1 MKKIITLI
9 FVVLVAIA
17 NAQIHNPVKWKT
29 AVEKISDNEYYL
41 VATASIE
48 AGWKLYAQNIPP
60 KGPIPTTFT
69 FEKSANFELMGK
81 TEESKPIQKHDKVF
95 DMEIAYFHNQAVFK
109 QRIKIVK
116 PVASI
121 KATVEF
127 MSCDDSN
134 CLPPDTVDLEFFLSG
149 APVANKVVTP
159 QFTFGNN
166 TDSNNTVPTTTVSQT
181 TTAKAP
187 VHTPISHQGLWT
199 IFFISFLSGFAALL
213 TPCVFPMIPMTV
225 SYFTKQSKTKAKGV
239 KNAVIYGISIIVIYV
254 LLGSAI
260 TAIFGADALNALASN
275 FWFNLIFFLILVVFA
290 ISFLGAFEI
299 TLPSSWS
306 TKVDAQADRSG
317 FIGIFFMALALAIVS
332 FSCTGPIV
340 GTLLVQAAS
349 EGGIAPII
357 GMFGFSLAIALPFA
371 LFAAFPGWLHS
382 LPKSGG
388 WMNTVKVVL
397 GFLEL
402 ALAFKFLSNADLVLQ
417 YHWIER
423 EVFIAIWIAVF
434 GALSLY
440 LFGKI
445 RLPHDDATDRISVGR
460 LLLGLLT
467 LSFTVYMIPGL
478 WGAPLNLINA
488 FPPPQHYSESPYGV
502 GYTADGGSASVDEGA
517 LPEGAH
523 LFKPHNIVTFDDY
536 EKGLAYAK
544 QVNKPVMLDFT
555 GWSCVNCRKMEQNV
569 WPNPQVLDALRN
581 EVVLISLYVDD
592 KRELPE
598 SEVKPSQIREGK
610 MIKTI
615 GQKWSEF
622 QTLKYKA
629 NTQPFY
635 VLMNHQGENL
645 VAPIGYTLDTD
656 DPDEFYQW
664 IKQGITAFRK

>member
-1 MKKIITLI
+1 MKKLITLLLI
-9 FVVLVAIA
+9 AFATIA

-29 AVEKISDNEYYL
+29 AVEKINDNEYYL

-48 AGWKLYAQNIPP
+48 AGWKLYGQNIPP
-60 KGPIPTTFT
+60 NGPVPTSFKYTQTPT
-69 FEKSANFELMGK
+69 FELVGK
-81 TEESKPIQKHDKVF
+81 TEESKPIVKHDKVF
-95 DMEIAYFHNQAVFK
+95 DMEIAYFYKQAVFK
-109 QRIKIVK
+109 QRIKLLGELT
-116 PVASI
+116 SI
-121 KATVEF
+121 KAEVEF

-149 APVANKVVTP
+149 TATTNQGATP

-166 TDSNNTVPTTTVSQT
+166 TDANNTVPATTVSQT
-181 TTAKAP
+181 TPKAP
-187 VHTPISHQGLWT
+187 ATTPISRQGLWT

-225 SYFTKQSKTKAKGV
+225 SYFTKQSKTKAKGIR
-239 KNAVIYGISIIVIYV
+239 NAISYGISIIVIYV
-254 LLGSAI
+254 LLGSVV
-260 TAIFGADALNALASN
+260 TAIFGADVLNALASN
-275 FWFNLIFFLILVVFA
+275 SLFNLIFFLILVVFA

-306 TKVDAQADRSG
+306 TKIDAQADRSG

-340 GTLLVQAAS
+340 GSLLVQAAS
-349 EGGIAPII
+349 QGGIAPIM

-402 ALAFKFLSNADLVLQ
+402 ALAFKFLSIADLVWDL
-417 YHWIER
+417 HWLER
-423 EVFIAIWIAVF
+423 EVFIAIWIAIF

-460 LLLGLLT
+460 LLLGLVS
-467 LSFTVYMIPGL
+467 LSFTVYLIPGL
-478 WGAPLNLINA
+478 WGAPLSIISG
-488 FPPPQHYSESPYGV
+488 FPPPQYYSESPYGV
-502 GYTADGGSASVDEGA
+502 GHKGNTATTVTSSEE
-517 LPEGAH
+517 LPQGAH
-523 LFKPHNIVTFDDY
+523 LFQPYDIVTFNDY
-536 EKGLAYAK
+536 QQGLEYAK
-544 QVNKPVMLDFT
+544 QVGKPVLLDFT
-555 GWSCVNCRKMEQNV
+555 GKSCVNCRKMEDNV
-569 WPNPQVLDALRN
+569 WGKPEVLNILKN
-581 EVVLISLYVDD
+581 KVVLISLLVDD
-592 KRELPE
+592 KNELPE
-598 SEVKPSQIREGK
+598 NEVKPSKIREGK

-622 QTLKYKA
+622 QALRYHS
-629 NTQPFY
+629 NSQPLY
-635 VLMNHQGENL
+635 VLMGHDEQNL
-645 VAPIGYTLDTD
+645 VPPVGYT
-656 DPDEFYQW
+656 PDVEKFSSW
-664 IKQGITAFRK
+664 LHSGINAFGK

>member
-60 KGPIPTTFT
+60 KGPIPTSFA

-116 PVASI
+116 PITSI

-134 CLPPDTVDLEFFLSG
+134 CLSPDTVDLEFFLSG
-149 APVANKVVTP
+149 APVASKVATP
-159 QFTFGNN
+159 QFTFSNN
-166 TDSNNTVPTTTVSQT
+166 TDSNNTVPATTVSQT
-181 TTAKAP
+181 TTTKAP
-187 VHTPISHQGLWT
+187 ATTPISRQGLWT

-225 SYFTKQSKTKAKGV
+225 SYFTKQSKTKAKGIR
-239 KNAVIYGISIIVIYV
+239 NAISYGISIIVIYV
-254 LLGSAI
+254 LLGSVV
-260 TAIFGADALNALASN
+260 TAIFGADVLNALASN
-275 FWFNLIFFLILVVFA
+275 SLFNLIFFLILVVFA

-306 TKVDAQADRSG
+306 TKIDAQADRSG

-340 GTLLVQAAS
+340 GSLLVQAAS
-349 EGGIAPII
+349 QGGIAPII

-402 ALAFKFLSNADLVLQ
+402 ALAFKFLSIADLVWDL
-417 YHWIER
+417 HWLER
-423 EVFIAIWIAVF
+423 EVFIAIWIAIF

-460 LLLGLLT
+460 LLLGLVS
-467 LSFTVYMIPGL
+467 LSFTVYLIPGL
-478 WGAPLNLINA
+478 WGAPLSIISG
-488 FPPPQHYSESPYGV
+488 FPPPQYYSESPYGV
-502 GYTADGGSASVDEGA
+502 GHKGNTATTVTSSEE
-517 LPEGAH
+517 LPQGAH
-523 LFKPHNIVTFDDY
+523 LFQPYDIVTFNDY
-536 EKGLAYAK
+536 QQGLEYAK
-544 QVNKPVMLDFT
+544 QVGKPVLLDFT
-555 GWSCVNCRKMEQNV
+555 GKSCVNCRKMEDNV
-569 WPNPQVLDALRN
+569 WGKPEVLNILKN
-581 EVVLISLYVDD
+581 KVVLISLLVDD
-592 KRELPE
+592 KNELPE
-598 SEVKPSQIREGK
+598 NEVKPSKIREGK

-622 QTLKYKA
+622 QALRYHS
-629 NTQPFY
+629 NSQPLY
-635 VLMNHQGENL
+635 VLMGHDEQNL
-645 VAPIGYTLDTD
+645 VPPVGYT
-656 DPDEFYQW
+656 PDVEKFSSW
-664 IKQGITAFRK
+664 LHSGISAFGK

>member
-1 MKKIITLI
+1 MKKLITLLLI
-9 FVVLVAIA
+9 AFATIA

-29 AVEKISDNEYYL
+29 AVEKINDNEYYL

-48 AGWKLYAQNIPP
+48 AGWKLYGQNIPP
-60 KGPIPTTFT
+60 NGPVPTSFKYTQTPT
-69 FEKSANFELMGK
+69 FELVGK
-81 TEESKPIQKHDKVF
+81 TEESKPIVKHDKVF
-95 DMEIAYFHNQAVFK
+95 DMEIAYFYKQAVFK
-109 QRIKIVK
+109 QRIKLLGELT
-116 PVASI
+116 SI
-121 KATVEF
+121 KAEVEF
-127 MSCDDSN
+127 MSCNDSN

-149 APVANKVVTP
+149 TATANQGATP

-166 TDSNNTVPTTTVSQT
+166 TDANNTVPATTVSQT
-181 TTAKAP
+181 TPKVPAT
-187 VHTPISHQGLWT
+187 TPISRQGLWT

-225 SYFTKQSKTKAKGV
+225 SYFTKQSKTKAKGI

-254 LLGSAI
+254 LLGSVV
-260 TAIFGADALNALASN
+260 TAIFGADVLNALASN
-275 FWFNLIFFLILVVFA
+275 SLFNLIFFLILVVFA

-306 TKVDAQADRSG
+306 TKIDAQADRSG

-340 GTLLVQAAS
+340 GSLLVQAAS
-349 EGGIAPII
+349 QGGIAPIM

-402 ALAFKFLSNADLVLQ
+402 ALAFKFLSIADLVWDL
-417 YHWIER
+417 HWLER
-423 EVFIAIWIAVF
+423 EVFIAIWIAIF

-460 LLLGLLT
+460 LLLGLVS
-467 LSFTVYMIPGL
+467 LSFTVYLIPGL
-478 WGAPLNLINA
+478 WGAPLSIISG
-488 FPPPQHYSESPYGV
+488 FPPPQYYSESPYGV
-502 GYTADGGSASVDEGA
+502 GHKGNTATTVTSSEE
-517 LPEGAH
+517 LPQGAH
-523 LFKPHNIVTFDDY
+523 LFQPYDIVTFNDY
-536 EKGLAYAK
+536 QQGLEYAK
-544 QVNKPVMLDFT
+544 QVGKPVLLDFT
-555 GWSCVNCRKMEQNV
+555 GKSCVNCRKMEDNV
-569 WPNPQVLDALRN
+569 WGKPEVLNILKN
-581 EVVLISLYVDD
+581 KVVLISLLVDD
-592 KRELPE
+592 KNELPE
-598 SEVKPSQIREGK
+598 NEVKPSKIREGK

-622 QTLKYKA
+622 QALRYHS
-629 NTQPFY
+629 NSQPLY
-635 VLMNHQGENL
+635 VLMGHDEQNL
-645 VAPIGYTLDTD
+645 VPPVGYT
-656 DPDEFYQW
+656 PDVEKFSSW
-664 IKQGITAFRK
+664 LHSGISAFGK

>member
-1 MKKIITLI
+1 MKKLTTLLLI
-9 FVVLVAIA
+9 AFATIA

-29 AVEKISDNEYYL
+29 AVEKINDNEYYL

-48 AGWKLYAQNIPP
+48 AGWKLYGQNIPP
-60 KGPIPTTFT
+60 NGPVPTSFKYTQTPT
-69 FEKSANFELMGK
+69 FELVGK
-81 TEESKPIQKHDKVF
+81 TEESKPIVKHDKVF
-95 DMEIAYFHNQAVFK
+95 DMEIAYFYKQAVFK
-109 QRIKIVK
+109 QRIKLLGELT
-116 PVASI
+116 SI
-121 KATVEF
+121 KAEVEF

-149 APVANKVVTP
+149 TATTNQGATP

-166 TDSNNTVPTTTVSQT
+166 TDANNTVPATTVSQT
-181 TTAKAP
+181 TPKAP
-187 VHTPISHQGLWT
+187 ATTPISRQGLWT

-225 SYFTKQSKTKAKGV
+225 SYFTKQSKTKAKGIR
-239 KNAVIYGISIIVIYV
+239 NAISYGISIIVIYV
-254 LLGSAI
+254 LLGSVV
-260 TAIFGADALNALASN
+260 TAIFGADVLNALASN
-275 FWFNLIFFLILVVFA
+275 SLFNLIFFLILVVFA

-306 TKVDAQADRSG
+306 TKIDAQADRSG

-340 GTLLVQAAS
+340 GSLLVQAAS
-349 EGGIAPII
+349 QGGIAPIM

-402 ALAFKFLSNADLVLQ
+402 ALAFKFLSIADLVWDL
-417 YHWIER
+417 HWLER
-423 EVFIAIWIAVF
+423 EVFIAIWIAIF

-460 LLLGLLT
+460 LLLGLVS
-467 LSFTVYMIPGL
+467 LSFTVYLIPGL
-478 WGAPLNLINA
+478 WGAPLSIISG
-488 FPPPQHYSESPYGV
+488 FPPPQYYSESPYGV
-502 GYTADGGSASVDEGA
+502 GHKGNTATTVTSSEE
-517 LPEGAH
+517 LPQGAH
-523 LFKPHNIVTFDDY
+523 LFQPYDIVTFNDY
-536 EKGLAYAK
+536 QQGLEYAK
-544 QVNKPVMLDFT
+544 QVGKPVLLDFT
-555 GWSCVNCRKMEQNV
+555 GKSCVNCRKMEDNV
-569 WPNPQVLDALRN
+569 WGKPEVLNILKN
-581 EVVLISLYVDD
+581 KVVLISLLVDD
-592 KRELPE
+592 KNELPE
-598 SEVKPSQIREGK
+598 NEVKPSKIREGK

-622 QTLKYKA
+622 QALRYHS
-629 NTQPFY
+629 NSQPLY
-635 VLMNHQGENL
+635 VLMGHDEQNL
-645 VAPIGYTLDTD
+645 VPPVGYT
-656 DPDEFYQW
+656 PDVEKFSSW
-664 IKQGITAFRK
+664 LHSGISAFGK